1 LSDSTKG
8 VEKLEEQCVN
18 VLELER
24 RAALEEVRIARTQ
37 KVGEHQTSLLA
48 SIEQKEDKLMQ
59 FHSSVDLTE
68 YLHIC
73 WKEFGLTS
81 LDNSL
86 GIEKGQI

>member
-1 LSDSTKG
+1 LGNSTKG
-8 VEKLEEQCVN
+8 GEKLEEQCVN

-24 RAALEEVRIARTQ
+24 RAAFEEVRIVRTQ
-37 KVGEHQTSLLA
+37 KVGEQQKSLLA
-48 SIEQKEDKLMQ
+48 SMEQKEDKLMQ
-59 FHSSVDLTE
+59 LHPRVDLTE

-73 WKEFGLTS
+73 LKEFGCIS